1 MRSTLCLIL
10 AGTALLAACSK
21 PSAPPEAESNT
32 ASAATPA
39 PSAPPP
45 APLTDAQKKTLL
57 ASLPAEYQAA
67 DLANGEAKFAICKT
81 CHTTAQGGGDGVGP
95 NLWGIFGRKA
105 GSEAGFSYSDGMK
118 ALGITWDAQAMDKW
132 ISGPSKM
139 VPGSKMTYIGME
151 NPKDRVDLIAYL
163 KTATSAPPAS

>member
-1 MRSTLCLIL
+1 MRSTFCQLL
-10 AGTALLAACSK
+10 AATTLLAACSQ
-21 PSAPPEAESNT
+21 PAAPPNSAS
-32 ASAATPA
+32 SAATTAAPA

-81 CHTTAQGGGDGVGP
+81 CHTTAQGAGDMVGP

-105 GSEAGFSYSDGMK
+105 GSETGFSYSDGMK
-118 ALGITWDAQAMDKW
+118 ALGITWDPQAMDKW
-132 ISGPSKM
+132 ISGPNKM
-139 VPGSKMTYIGME
+139 IPQTKMTYIGME
-151 NPKDRVDLIAYL
+151 NPKDRVDVIAYL